1 MPDRTN
7 GARKD
12 GGAAVHRPRTFRV
25 LALLFGTLLALV
37 CLETVARVLPVN
49 EGPRALSVNDA
60 NPIFRYRPNR
70 EFVWSA
76 GWNFSPVNEVKV
88 NNFGFVNDQDYD
100 PDGTGALLA
109 VIGDSF
115 IEAFP
120 VPFEHTCHGR
130 LAARLN
136 GTARVYSF
144 GASGTPL
151 SQYLAY
157 AGYVRDTFRPAGLA
171 IVIIDNDY
179 DQSLAKYGLQGGKHQ
194 FVERGGGRLAL
205 ERSDLEFRPRF
216 RLVRG
221 SALVRYLA
229 INLGLA
235 RARIHRLFTGDDP
248 DARVPEADRATWVV
262 DSKRAV
268 DAFLDMLPAASG
280 LEPERILFVVDGI
293 RPRVYG
299 SDVPEGENG
308 VYREDVGYVDAM
320 RRYFI
325 ENVVRRGYEAID
337 LEPAFAAHYR
347 LHRTQFDWLPR
358 DGHWNALGH
367 EVCSEAAAGSELLRD
382 FLHGRDA
389 HVGLQPGAPAPE
401 APRGR

>member
-1 MPDRTN
+1 MPDRTD
-7 GARKD
+7 GALKD
-12 GGAAVHRPRTFRV
+12 AGAAVRRPRTFRV
-25 LALLFGTLLALV
+25 LAILFGALLALV

-49 EGPRALSVNDA
+49 EGPQALSVNDA

-76 GWNFSPVNEVKV
+76 GWNFSAVNEVKV

-115 IEAFP
+115 VEAFR

-144 GASGTPL
+144 GVSGTPL

-157 AGYVRDTFRPAGLA
+157 AEYVRDTFRPAGLA

-179 DQSLAKYGLQGGKHQ
+179 DQSLAKYGLQRGKHQ

-205 ERSDLEFRPRF
+205 ERNDLEFRPRY

-221 SALVRYLA
+221 SALARYVA
-229 INLGLA
+229 INLGMA
-235 RARIHRLFTGDDP
+235 RERTYRLFTGEDA
-248 DARVPEADRATWVV
+248 DARVPEADRATWVA
-262 DSKRAV
+262 DSQRAV

-280 LEPERILFVVDGI
+280 LEPERILFIVDGI

-299 SDVPEGENG
+299 SDVPESETG

-325 ENVVRRGYEAID
+325 ENVVRRGYETID
-337 LEPAFAAHYR
+337 LEPAFAEHYG
-347 LHRTQFDWLPR
+347 LHRTQFDWLPL
-358 DGHWNALGH
+358 DEHWNALGH

-382 FLHGRDA
+382 FRRRAGAAGRED
-389 HVGLQPGAPAPE
+389 
-401 APRGR
+401 R

>member
-7 GARKD
+7 GALKD
-12 GGAAVHRPRTFRV
+12 AGAAVRRPRTFRV
-25 LALLFGTLLALV
+25 LALLFGALLALV

-49 EGPRALSVNDA
+49 EGPQALPVNDA

-76 GWNFSPVNEVKV
+76 GWNFSAVNEVKV

-115 IEAFP
+115 VEAFR

-144 GASGTPL
+144 GVSGAPL

-179 DQSLAKYGLQGGKHQ
+179 DQSLAKYGLQRGKHQ

-205 ERSDLEFRPRF
+205 ERSDLEFRPRY

-221 SALVRYLA
+221 SGLARYVA
-229 INLGLA
+229 INLGMA
-235 RARIHRLFTGDDP
+235 RERTYRLFTGEDP

-280 LEPERILFVVDGI
+280 LEPERIMFIVDGI

-299 SDVPEGENG
+299 SDVPEWEKG

-325 ENVVRRGYEAID
+325 ENVVRRGYETID
-337 LEPAFAAHYR
+337 LEPAFAGHYR
-347 LHRTQFDWLPR
+347 LHRTQFDWLPL
-358 DGHWNALGH
+358 DLHWNALGH

-382 FLHGRDA
+382 FRRRAGAAGREDI
-389 HVGLQPGAPAPE
+389 
-401 APRGR
+401 

>member
-1 MPDRTN
+1 MSTSP
-7 GARKD
+7 
-12 GGAAVHRPRTFRV
+12 AVRRPRTFRV
-25 LALLFGTLLALV
+25 LALLFGALLALV

-49 EGPRALSVNDA
+49 ESPQALSVNDA
-60 NPIFRYRPNR
+60 NPIFSYRPNR

-76 GWNFSPVNEVKV
+76 GWNFSAVNEVKV

-100 PDGTGALLA
+100 PDGTGALFA

-115 IEAFP
+115 VEAFR
-120 VPFEHTCHGR
+120 VPFEYTCQGR

-136 GTARVYSF
+136 GTARVDSF
-144 GASGTPL
+144 GVSGSPL

-157 AGYVRDTFRPAGLA
+157 ARVGRDTFRPAGLA

-179 DQSLAKYGLQGGKHQ
+179 DQSLAKYGLQRGKHQ

-205 ERSDLEFRPRF
+205 ERSDLEFRPRY

-221 SALVRYLA
+221 SALARYVA
-229 INLGLA
+229 INLGMA
-235 RARIHRLFTGDDP
+235 RERTYRLFIGEDR

-280 LEPERILFVVDGI
+280 LEPERIMFIVDGI

-299 SDVPEGENG
+299 SDVPESEKG

-325 ENVVRRGYEAID
+325 ENVVRRGYETID

-347 LHRTQFDWLPR
+347 LHRTQFDWLPL
-358 DGHWNALGH
+358 DEHWNALGH
-367 EVCSEAAAGSELLRD
+367 EVCSEAAAGSDLLRELNTR
-382 FLHGRDA
+382 FSADA
-389 HVGLQPGAPAPE
+389 ASPAP
-401 APRGR
+401 

>member
-7 GARKD
+7 GALKD
-12 GGAAVHRPRTFRV
+12 AGAAVRRPRTFRV
-25 LALLFGTLLALV
+25 LALLFGALFALV
-37 CLETVARVLPVN
+37 CLETVARVVPVN
-49 EGPRALSVNDA
+49 EGPQALSVNDA

-70 EFVWSA
+70 DFVWSA
-76 GWNFSPVNEVKV
+76 GWNFSAVNEVKV

-115 IEAFP
+115 VEAFR
-120 VPFEHTCHGR
+120 VPFEHTCQGR

-144 GASGTPL
+144 GVSGAPL

-157 AGYVRDTFRPAGLA
+157 AEYVRDTFRPAGLA

-179 DQSLAKYGLQGGKHQ
+179 DQSLAKYGLQRGKHQ

-205 ERSDLEFRPRF
+205 ERSDLEFRPRY

-221 SALVRYLA
+221 SALARYVA
-229 INLGLA
+229 INLGMA
-235 RARIHRLFTGDDP
+235 RERTYRLFTGEDS

-280 LEPERILFVVDGI
+280 LEPKRIMFIVDGI

-299 SDVPEGENG
+299 SDVPEWEQG

-325 ENVVRRGYEAID
+325 ENVVRRGYETID

-347 LHRTQFDWLPR
+347 LHRTQFDWLPL
-358 DGHWNALGH
+358 DEHWNALGH
-367 EVCSEAAAGSELLRD
+367 EVCSEAAAGSELLRE
-382 FLHGRDA
+382 FRRRAGAAGREDI
-389 HVGLQPGAPAPE
+389 
-401 APRGR
+401 

>member
-1 MPDRTN
+1 MPDPTN
-7 GARKD
+7 GALKD
-12 GGAAVHRPRTFRV
+12 AGAAVRRPRTFRV
-25 LALLFGTLLALV
+25 LALLFGVLLALV

-49 EGPRALSVNDA
+49 EGPQALSVNDA

-76 GWNFSPVNEVKV
+76 GWNFSAVNEVKV

-115 IEAFP
+115 VEAFR

-144 GASGTPL
+144 GASGAPL

-171 IVIIDNDY
+171 IVIIDNDF
-179 DQSLAKYGLQGGKHQ
+179 DQSLAKYGLQRGKHQ

-205 ERSDLEFRPRF
+205 ERSDLEFRPRY

-221 SALVRYLA
+221 SALARYVA
-229 INLGLA
+229 INLGMA
-235 RARIHRLFTGDDP
+235 RERNYRLFTGEDP
-248 DARVPEADRATWVV
+248 DARVSEADRATWVV

-280 LEPERILFVVDGI
+280 LEPERIMFIVDGI

-299 SDVPEGENG
+299 SDVPEWEKG

-325 ENVVRRGYEAID
+325 ENVVRRGYETID

-347 LHRTQFDWLPR
+347 LHRTQFDWLPL
-358 DGHWNALGH
+358 DEHWNALGH
-367 EVCSEAAAGSELLRD
+367 DVCSEAAAGSELLRELKTR
-382 FLHGRDA
+382 FSADA
-389 HVGLQPGAPAPE
+389 ASPAP
-401 APRGR
+401 

>member
-1 MPDRTN
+1 M
-7 GARKD
+7 
-12 GGAAVHRPRTFRV
+12 
-25 LALLFGTLLALV
+25 
-37 CLETVARVLPVN
+37 
-49 EGPRALSVNDA
+49 
-60 NPIFRYRPNR
+60 
-70 EFVWSA
+70 
-76 GWNFSPVNEVKV
+76 
-88 NNFGFVNDQDYD
+88 
-100 PDGTGALLA
+100 
-109 VIGDSF
+109 
-115 IEAFP
+115 
-120 VPFEHTCHGR
+120 PFEHTCHGR

-144 GASGTPL
+144 GVSGAPL

-157 AGYVRDTFRPAGLA
+157 ARYVRDTFRPAGLA

-179 DQSLAKYGLQGGKHQ
+179 DQSLAKYGFQGGKHQ

-205 ERSDLEFRPRF
+205 ERSDLEFRPRY

-235 RARIHRLFTGDDP
+235 RERIHRLFTGDDP

-280 LEPERILFVVDGI
+280 LEPGRILFIVDGI

-308 VYREDVGYVDAM
+308 VYRADVGYVDAM

-325 ENVVRRGYEAID
+325 ENVVRRGYETID

-347 LHRTQFDWLPR
+347 LHRTQFDWLPL
-358 DGHWNALGH
+358 DGHWNAVGH
-367 EVCSEAAAGSELLRD
+367 EVCSDAAAGSELVRD
-382 FLHGRDA
+382 FRRRAGAAGR
-389 HVGLQPGAPAPE
+389 
-401 APRGR
+401 

>member
-7 GARKD
+7 GALKD
-12 GGAAVHRPRTFRV
+12 AGAAVRRPRTFRV
-25 LALLFGTLLALV
+25 LALLFGALLALV

-49 EGPRALSVNDA
+49 EGPQALSVNDA

-76 GWNFSPVNEVKV
+76 GWNFSAVNEVKV

-115 IEAFP
+115 VEAFR

-130 LAARLN
+130 LAVRLN

-144 GASGTPL
+144 GVSGAPL

-157 AGYVRDTFRPAGLA
+157 AEYVRDTFRPAGLA

-179 DQSLAKYGLQGGKHQ
+179 DQSLAKYGFQRGKHQ

-205 ERSDLEFRPRF
+205 ERNDLEFRPRY

-221 SALVRYLA
+221 SALARYVA
-229 INLGLA
+229 INLGMA
-235 RARIHRLFTGDDP
+235 RERIYRLFTGEDP
-248 DARVPEADRATWVV
+248 DARVPGADRATWVV

-280 LEPERILFVVDGI
+280 LEPERIMFIVDGI

-299 SDVPEGENG
+299 SDLPEWEKG

-325 ENVVRRGYEAID
+325 ENVVRRGYETID

-347 LHRTQFDWLPR
+347 LHRTQFDWLPL
-358 DGHWNALGH
+358 DEHWNALGH
-367 EVCSEAAAGSELLRD
+367 DVCSEAAAGSELLRD
-382 FLHGRDA
+382 FRRRAGAAGREDI
-389 HVGLQPGAPAPE
+389 
-401 APRGR
+401 